1 MRFYCV
7 LMLLLLTVC
16 GWTAHAQPWSTA
28 LPTPQ
33 GGDFGN
39 GAATS
44 DAAGGIF
51 AEGERATAA
60 PAVAFGIPTGFGA
73 DWRDVFAAAGAQS
86 GLRYDR
92 DFVDG
97 IIFTGIGLGDAQ
109 AAVGMELTLAVVD
122 LVGDT
127 FEDQTLSM
135 KVHRRIGAWAVA
147 GGIENLFIMGVTD
160 GGTSAYGVV
169 SGHLLKRNPTR
180 TWMQQVTV
188 TAGIGDGR
196 FNTVR
201 RVRRGKNVASPFGS
215 VALRVHPTL
224 STLAT
229 WNGQDLTVGIS
240 MAPLSTIPI
249 VITPVLLDVSNRAN
263 SRPRFAL
270 SVGIGTTL

>member
-1 MRFYCV
+1 
-7 LMLLLLTVC
+7 
-16 GWTAHAQPWSTA
+16 
-28 LPTPQ
+28 
-33 GGDFGN
+33 
-39 GAATS
+39 
-44 DAAGGIF
+44 
-51 AEGERATAA
+51 
-60 PAVAFGIPTGFGA
+60 
-73 DWRDVFAAAGAQS
+73 
-86 GLRYDR
+86 
-92 DFVDG
+92 
-97 IIFTGIGLGDAQ
+97 
-109 AAVGMELTLAVVD
+109 
-122 LVGDT
+122 
-127 FEDQTLSM
+127 
-135 KVHRRIGAWAVA
+135 
-147 GGIENLFIMGVTD
+147 
-160 GGTSAYGVV
+160 
-169 SGHLLKRNPTR
+169 
-180 TWMQQVTV
+180 V